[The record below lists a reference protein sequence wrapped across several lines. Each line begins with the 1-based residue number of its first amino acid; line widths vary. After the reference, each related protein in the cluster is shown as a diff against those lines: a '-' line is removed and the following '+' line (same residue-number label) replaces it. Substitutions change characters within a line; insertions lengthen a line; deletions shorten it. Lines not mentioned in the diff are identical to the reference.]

1 MKNNENVVTPYYDY
15 ENDVI
20 VKQCRE
26 IESAKV
32 SMIFVEGMFIFKI
45 PKLREFFD
53 FNIFVEVDDDI
64 RLSRMCKNFFFNCY
78 FNRKFLVLHENKFM
92 KSNPN
97 ALKSFFIIY
106 EKFIKG
112 SYEMNVEPT
121 KKYANLILPNFD
133 ITPDDEIQDNPS
145 LEFLLINL
153 QNLIKPRVS
162 LIMHQEKVVISKI

>member
-1 MKNNENVVTPYYDY
+1 MIFLFKNICESKIHLFQECLTKLKNNENVVTPYYDY

-64 RLSRMCKNFFFNCY
+64 RLSRMCK
-78 FNRKFLVLHENKFM
+78 K
-92 KSNPN
+92 
-97 ALKSFFIIY
+97 I
-106 EKFIKG
+106 
-112 SYEMNVEPT
+112 
-121 KKYANLILPNFD
+121 
-133 ITPDDEIQDNPS
+133 
-145 LEFLLINL
+145 
-153 QNLIKPRVS
+153 S
-162 LIMHQEKVVISKI
+162 LIVILTENFQYCMKINS